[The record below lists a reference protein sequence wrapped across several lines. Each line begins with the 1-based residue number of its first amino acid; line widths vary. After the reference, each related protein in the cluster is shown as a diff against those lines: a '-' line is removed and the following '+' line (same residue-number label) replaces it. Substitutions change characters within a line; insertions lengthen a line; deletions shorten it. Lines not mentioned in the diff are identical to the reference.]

1 MGEAP
6 KGWRAASKMK
16 IFVLTRGRP
25 TEMQTTAAALSSAGI
40 EFTFARTVG
49 DETEVSVPGGQD
61 QWFDCKTAAH
71 KRQAIYDANQFFVM
85 LDDDL
90 RFYAV
95 KKGRPIA
102 ATPGDVAGLFAYAG
116 SLMAAHGLVGIENR
130 LWIGSKKQPYISTPP
145 KLHHFFG
152 INKMLLSGK
161 ERFDRFPGHADIDFS
176 LQVLS
181 SGASVV
187 SMTRFCHSDAG
198 QSTRK
203 GGANLWRTKEFNDR
217 MAQEMRAAW
226 PGIVRLYKRN
236 DGVTGVRI
244 NSHALKKRMP

>member
-1 MGEAP
+1 
-6 KGWRAASKMK
+6 MK

-25 TEMQTTAAALSSAGI
+25 TEMQTTASALASAGI

-49 DETEVSVPGGQD
+49 DETEVSVFGGTD

-71 KRQAIYDANQFFVM
+71 KRQAIYDANQSFIM

-95 KKGRPIA
+95 NGGRPVAAGPPEIADLFGYA
-102 ATPGDVAGLFAYAG
+102 AT
-116 SLMAAHGLVGIENR
+116 LMQSHGLVGIESR
-130 LWIGSKKQPYISTPP
+130 LWIGSKKQPYIKTPP

-152 INKMLLSGK
+152 VNKMLLSGR

-176 LQVLS
+176 LQVLT

-187 SMTRFCHSDAG
+187 SMTKFCHSDAG
-198 QSTRK
+198 QATRK

-217 MAQEMRAAW
+217 MAEEMRTEW
-226 PGIVRLYKRN
+226 PGIVRLYRRN

-244 NSHALKKRMP
+244 NSHALKLRMP

>member
-1 MGEAP
+1 
-6 KGWRAASKMK
+6 MK

-25 TEMQTTAAALSSAGI
+25 TEMQTTASALASAGI

-49 DETEVSVPGGQD
+49 DETEVSIPGGTD

-71 KRQAIYDANQFFVM
+71 KRQAIYDANQFFIM

-90 RFYAV
+90 RFYVV

-102 ATPGDVAGLFAYAG
+102 ATSGDVADLFGYAA
-116 SLMAAHGLVGIENR
+116 SLMASHGLVGIENR

-244 NSHALKKRMP
+244 NHHALKKRMP